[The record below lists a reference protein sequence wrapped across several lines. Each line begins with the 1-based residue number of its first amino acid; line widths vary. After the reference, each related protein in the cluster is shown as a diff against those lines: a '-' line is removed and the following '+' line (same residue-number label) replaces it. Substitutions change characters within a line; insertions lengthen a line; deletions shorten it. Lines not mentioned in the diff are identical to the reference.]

1 MKKMMMARILW
12 VVMCYWIPF
21 TVMAVERMIPAN
33 TPEVNFI
40 GRVQR
45 LTDGSVRYDWV
56 GTYWQTEF
64 TGNYI
69 SAVLADEGTSY
80 HNIYIDGKWLK
91 KIKVSGKE
99 AKKLIL
105 ADKLS
110 NGRHILRMQKC
121 TEGEFGC
128 TILKQVIVDS
138 KTKLSPVKPTGRMI
152 EVIGDSY
159 TCGYG
164 TESNRAEDPFELET
178 ENCDKAYACIIAR
191 YFNAD
196 YALVAHS
203 GQGMVRHW
211 GDSVQISTNS
221 MPERWTRI
229 FDAHGREDYDFKAYT
244 PQLVMINL
252 GTNDFS
258 PTAIPNS
265 DQYVGA
271 YVELIQNVKARYGQD
286 VPVLCITPHSANTY
300 LKAALA
306 ELRVKTACME
316 KVYMANDLSNTVS
329 GQGDLGA
336 SYHPNYKGQC
346 KIAMSLIPQISTIM
360 GWEVAADM

>member
-1 MKKMMMARILW
+1 MMMTRILCVLICW
-12 VVMCYWIPF
+12 LMPLAM
-21 TVMAVERMIPAN
+21 MAVEKIVPAN
-33 TPEVNFI
+33 SPEISFT
-40 GRVQR
+40 GRVQC
-45 LTDGSVRYDWV
+45 LQDGSIRYDWV

-64 TGNYI
+64 TGNHI
-69 SAVLADEGTSY
+69 AAVLSEEGASY

-91 KIKVSGKE
+91 KIKVSGKD
-99 AKKLIL
+99 AQKVVL

-110 NGRHILRMQKC
+110 SGKHILRMQKC

-138 KTKLSPVKPTGRMI
+138 KTKLSAVKPTGRMI

-178 ENCDKAYACIIAR
+178 ENCDKAYACIVAR

-211 GDSVQISTNS
+211 ADSVQISRNS

-229 FDAHGREDYDFKAYT
+229 FDAHGSEAYDFQAYT

-258 PTAIPNS
+258 PTAIPTS

-271 YVELIQNVKARYGQD
+271 YVELILQIKARYGQD
-286 VPVLCITPHSANTY
+286 IPVLCITPHSANTY
-300 LKAALA
+300 LRAALA
-306 ELRVKTACME
+306 ELKMKTACME
-316 KVYMANDLSNTVS
+316 KVYMANDLSNTIS

-336 SYHPNYKGQC
+336 SYHPNYMGQC
-346 KIAMSLIPQISTIM
+346 KIAMSLIPQVATIM
-360 GWEVAADM
+360 GWEVSADM